1 LVVRFSKICAPFYR
15 RWFGLVSVLVGQDFL
30 ILAKVKSSCNNFIKF
45 AALSFLGKESSK
57 SRACQQSVQP
67 TGGIRRGFQVVF
79 WLQVF
84 SALGANPIPPT
95 SG

>member
-1 LVVRFSKICAPFYR
+1 LVN
-15 RWFGLVSVLVGQDFL
+15 VLVGQDFL
-30 ILAKVKSSCNNFIKF
+30 ILAKVKGSCNNFIKF
-45 AALSFLGKESSK
+45 AALSFLGKESCK

-67 TGGIRRGFQVVF
+67 TGGIRRHFQAFF

-84 SALGANPIPPT
+84 SALEANLVPPT